1 MFDFLKIY
9 QLDIMLYLCATSTIM
24 AVLLFITRFLPRRRK
39 WILIGME
46 LNATLLLGF
55 DRLAYIYSG
64 NLGAVGYVM
73 VRLSNFIVFFM
84 TSGIV
89 FCFNLY
95 ISDLIESKVGKDFSS
110 IRLKIVSVATVIGM
124 LLAVLTVFT
133 GLYYY
138 FDSHNHYHR
147 GNGFLLAYVIP
158 VLGPLIQFSVIYKHR
173 KQFSRFIYIAL
184 LLYIFVPIFMG
195 ILQIFAYGVS
205 IVNMA
210 MVLVSVSL
218 YIFTYLDINDEIQ
231 HAHYLEME
239 VLKEEQKNMKTVF
252 SQTATAFVE
261 ALEAGNDLYKGH
273 SELAA
278 ETALKIAKECGKS
291 EQVCNEAYYTAL
303 LHNAGLAGLPE
314 NLISKEENITG
325 EEEKLIKKLPVL
337 SAKILSRIKAFP
349 YLSNNARYVYERY
362 DGKGYPEGLK
372 GESIPEVARIVAVA
386 EEYATVTSRNKYR
399 DAIPAALVREEFV
412 KEGGLRFDPAFSSAM
427 VRLMDTDTKEHKN
440 DNDETLESEL
450 VCGQYRDRVSVGVPV
465 SSNYV
470 NITFKCRVNDEKG
483 KFSLPSIIL
492 YDSFDRHVYS
502 SQKLI
507 ESYHYL
513 EYGEVWFDGH
523 VISTSARN
531 MKVSIAEKEKT
542 EDDKG
547 FYKISSAR
555 FDDHL
560 ILKMES
566 YEKHVEVIIALPD
579 ISKASYISLTG
590 ENCIL
595 SDIKMEVTDEKVFE
609 NSIPRIAEP
618 ISYINHIESD
628 VPNIQINTPCGEYTQ
643 GIEINDGMTL
653 SFHTMTLPDA
663 NLVWHC
669 PYVLLY
675 YSEDG
680 KVDGKDYRQ
689 YAFFKLNGED
699 NGSNEYAENDFSM
712 HHSEN
717 FENWR
722 KWNDLNKAGYECKIK
737 FTKKGGRISIRTENL
752 GIAIENITKIKDEKD
767 SVYISLTGDQCALTD
782 IRIY

>member
-1 MFDFLKIY
+1 MFDFIRDY
-9 QLDIMLYLCATSTIM
+9 QMDFMLFLCSVSTLM
-24 AVLLFITRFLPRRRK
+24 GVLLLITRFLPRRRK

-46 LNATLLLGF
+46 VLATILLGF

-64 NLGAVGYVM
+64 NLSSVGYIM

-84 TSGIV
+84 TSAIV

-95 ISDLIESKVGKDFSS
+95 ISDLIEAKIGKDFSS
-110 IRLKIVSVATVIGM
+110 IRLKIVNVMAIIGM

-133 GLYYY
+133 GLYYH
-138 FDSHNHYHR
+138 FDAHNYYHR
-147 GNGFLLAYVIP
+147 GKFFLLAYVIP
-158 VLGPLIQFSVIYKHR
+158 VFSPLIQFSVIYRYR
-173 KQFSRFIYIAL
+173 KSFSCFIYIAL
-184 LLYIFVPIFMG
+184 LLYIFLPIAMG
-195 ILQIFAYGVS
+195 ILQIFAYGIS

-218 YIFTYLDINDEIQ
+218 YIFTYIDINNEVQ
-231 HAHYLEME
+231 HAHHMEME
-239 VLKEEQKNMKTVF
+239 VLREEQKNMKTVF
-252 SQTATAFVE
+252 SQTASAFVDV
-261 ALEAGNDLYKGH
+261 LEGGNVFYKGH
-273 SELAA
+273 SEAAA
-278 ETALKIAKECGKS
+278 ETALNIAKICGKS
-291 EQVCNEAYYTAL
+291 EQICNEAYYTAL
-303 LHNAGLAGLPE
+303 LHNAGLTALPE
-314 NLISKEENITG
+314 NLFCKEENVT
-325 EEEKLIKKLPVL
+325 EEEEEMKKNLPVS
-337 SAKILSRIKAFP
+337 SAKILSKIKAFP
-349 YLSNNARYVYERY
+349 YLSKNARYVYERY

-372 GESIPEVARIVAVA
+372 GDAIPEVARIVAVA
-386 EEYATVTSRNKYR
+386 EEYATVTSKNKYR
-399 DAIPAALVREEFV
+399 DAIPIALVREEFV

-427 VRLMDTDTKEHKN
+427 IRLMDTDTKEHKN
-440 DNDETLESEL
+440 ESNEVLESQL
-450 VCGQYRDRVSVGVPV
+450 VCGQYRDKVSIGVPV
-465 SSNYV
+465 SNNYV
-470 NITFKCRVNDEKG
+470 NISFKSSPNSEDG

-507 ESYHYL
+507 EAYHYL

-531 MKVSIAEKEKT
+531 MKVSITEKLLTEGEK
-542 EDDKG
+542 D

-566 YEKHVEVIIALPD
+566 SEKFVEVIIALPD

-595 SDIKMEVTDEKVFE
+595 SDIKMEVTDEKVSE
-609 NSIPRIAEP
+609 KSIPRIAEP

-628 VPNIQINTPCGEYTQ
+628 VPNIQINTPCAEYTQ
-643 GIEINDGMTL
+643 GLEINDGMTL
-653 SFHTMTLPDA
+653 CFHTMTLPEA

-669 PYVLLY
+669 PYVVLY

-680 KVDGKDYRQ
+680 KVGGKGYRQ
-689 YAFFKLNGED
+689 YTFFKLNGED
-699 NGSNEYAENDFSM
+699 NGSNEYAENNFFM

-717 FENWR
+717 FVSWK

-737 FTKKGGRISIRTENL
+737 FTKKGGRITLKTENI
-752 GIAIENITKIKDEKD
+752 GIEIENITKILDVKDQ
-767 SVYISLTGDQCALTD
+767 VYVALTGDQCALTD
-782 IRIY
+782 IRVY